1 MTTRNE
7 GAMAPSSHIYHSLV
21 PVPPQRHHITSG
33 FALTGMT
40 KARKHTETWLVI
52 GTCTMTLMD
61 SEPTVHGCLAKI
73 FVHVHGRASGSNG

>member
-1 MTTRNE
+1 
-7 GAMAPSSHIYHSLV
+7 
-21 PVPPQRHHITSG
+21 
-33 FALTGMT
+33 MT

-73 FVHVHGRASGSNG
+73 LCMFMEEQVVATVEAVVYQFPVPVPYTYHTYRQTLLW